1 MCSVNSK
8 TRVFAVIG
16 SPIEHSISPEIH
28 NSSFSELK
36 LNCIYVA
43 YRVERLYL
51 REAIEG
57 FKALGYSG
65 VNVTIPHKIEVIR
78 YLEEISPEARKIGA
92 VNTIVFKNNRATG
105 YNTDATGALLALRE
119 ARIKVRNSKVIILG
133 YGGAARAIAIT
144 LAMRGN
150 IESIAIA
157 GRNVKK
163 AGALAE
169 DIKKLGLPAQSYS
182 ITGVE
187 NAIKDSNI
195 LINSTPVGMSP
206 KTEETLITREK
217 LHSELAVMDIVYT
230 PLETRLLKEAKK
242 AGCRTVDGLGMLI
255 QQAAEAERLWLGV
268 EPDISVM
275 RNAALKAL
283 KLS

>member
-1 MCSVNSK
+1 MCNINSK

-36 LNCIYVA
+36 LNYVYVA

-51 REAIEG
+51 REAVEG

-65 VNVTIPHKIEVIR
+65 VNVTIPHKIEIMS
-78 YLEEISPEARKIGA
+78 YLEEISPESKEIGA
-92 VNTIVFKNNRATG
+92 VNTIVFKNSRATG
-105 YNTDATGALLALRE
+105 YNTDGTGALLALRE
-119 ARIKVRNSKVIILG
+119 AGVKVENSRVVILG

-163 AGALAE
+163 AGTLAE
-169 DIKKLGLPAQSYS
+169 DIKKLGIPAQSCS

-187 NAIKDSNI
+187 NIIKDSNI

-206 KTEETLITREK
+206 ETEETLLTREK

-255 QQAAEAERLWLGV
+255 HQAAEAERLWLGV

-275 RNAALKAL
+275 RNAAMKAL

>member
-1 MCSVNSK
+1 MCNVNSK

-16 SPIEHSISPEIH
+16 SPIEHSMSPEIH

-65 VNVTIPHKIEVIR
+65 VNVTIPHKIEIMR
-78 YLEEISPEARKIGA
+78 YLEEISPEARVIGA
-92 VNTIVFKNNRATG
+92 VNTIVFKNSRVTG
-105 YNTDATGALLALRE
+105 HNTDGTGALLALRDAGIE
-119 ARIKVRNSKVIILG
+119 VENSRVIILG

-144 LAMRGN
+144 LAMKGN
-150 IESIAIA
+150 IESITIA

-163 AGALAE
+163 AGILAE
-169 DIKKLGLPAQSYS
+169 DIKKLGIPAQSCS
-182 ITGVE
+182 ITDVE
-187 NAIKDSNI
+187 NIIKDSNI

-206 KTEETLITREK
+206 ETEETLLTREK

-242 AGCRTVDGLGMLI
+242 AGCKTVDGLGMLI